1 MSLHRFRSRVVLLAF
16 SMFAF
21 SIGECRSLSGADRLA
36 LLIGN
41 SKYQSSPLKNPG
53 NDVALMKSAL
63 DRLGFESHVHRDLTL
78 SQMEGAVR
86 DFRSQIGKGDLC
98 LFYYAG
104 HGVQLDG
111 TNYLVPLRF
120 GPVEEHE
127 VKYKMMNLGLV
138 LDALDASEANC
149 KVVVLDCCR
158 DNPFGRSWSRSLSA
172 GLAGIGDIPEGTILA
187 YSTAPGKTAPDGDGR
202 TSAYTN
208 ALVKALSERPARGL
222 EVIDV
227 FRKASRNVYH
237 ITRQQP
243 WISFSAALPEY
254 FLWEDGQPDNG
265 VQFSTSSTRR
275 FSTSAER
282 SSGSSTDSVFSVL
295 DQPMISTDRVAA
307 TETEAWPA
315 GEKPLNNFSDY
326 LPDQTSTGEFDPT
339 DDPLSDFLYGIV
351 SEAERPEKRQ
361 PGTAVSVRIENLNQS
376 AQGYL
381 YLRVGGKTQKVLPG
395 DSGMVVAVAPF
406 TLEYVDK
413 VNGRNEYQDLRIGT
427 SGPTLIQFDR
437 NSGGDSYWS
446 TSLTTKDDDLLGV
459 VVSPSSAQTYY
470 PRFTEFRDAESV
482 SAGSSGISLS
492 TNEVRRESTGV
503 GAVQP
508 RYPASGW
515 SYVGN
520 IGGIKVYRDNTTG
533 LEWTETLGTD
543 VRYNEAVGLAA
554 QYGFRLP
561 SVGEFNSALNNS
573 MRGQRDLGYR
583 SWFFWTNNPNAV
595 MSIDN
600 PGVNPA
606 GGLLNDG
613 TNSVRGVR

>member
-1 MSLHRFRSRVVLLAF
+1 MSLRCIRKHSILLVLSTVF
-16 SMFAF
+16 FW
-21 SIGECRSLSGADRLA
+21 IGECRSLKGADRLA

-41 SKYQSSPLKNPG
+41 AKYENSPLQNPG

-78 SQMEGAVR
+78 AQMEGAVR
-86 DFRSQIGKGDLC
+86 DFRSRIDKGDLC

-111 TNYLVPLRF
+111 TNYLVPLKF

-138 LDALDASEANC
+138 LDALDTSDANC

-172 GLAGIGDIPEGTILA
+172 GLAGIGDVPEGTILA

-202 TSAYTN
+202 TSAYTS

-254 FLWEDGQPDNG
+254 FLWEDGQSDDG
-265 VQFSTSSTRR
+265 VPYITSSSRQFSTSTDET
-275 FSTSAER
+275 FR
-282 SSGSSTDSVFSVL
+282 SSTPVTVDLSTDSTFTALSEGG
-295 DQPMISTDRVAA
+295 S
-307 TETEAWPA
+307 
-315 GEKPLNNFSDY
+315 
-326 LPDQTSTGEFDPT
+326 STGEFDT
-339 DDPLSDFLYGIV
+339 SDDPFSNFLYGNI
-351 SEAERPEKRQ
+351 SDEDRPEERG
-361 PGTAVSVRIENLNQS
+361 PRVAVSVQIENLNQS
-376 AQGYL
+376 AQGFL
-381 YLRVGGKTQKVLPG
+381 YLRVNGKTQKVLPG
-395 DSGMVVAVAPF
+395 DIGTVIAVAPF
-406 TLEYVDK
+406 ALQYVDE
-413 VNGRNEYQDLRIGT
+413 VNGQNGYQDLTIT
-427 SGPTLIQFDR
+427 QSGPTLIKFRR
-437 NSGGDSYWS
+437 NTGGDSYWS
-446 TSLTTKDDDLLGV
+446 PAVRTNQNDVLGV
-459 VVSPSSAQTYY
+459 VVSDSSAQTDY
-470 PRFTEFRDAESV
+470 PKFTGFRDQNPDSNDPSRHA
-482 SAGSSGISLS
+482 A
-492 TNEVRRESTGV
+492 STGAN
-503 GAVQP
+503 GGSAAGFAMVQP
-508 RYPASGW
+508 AYPSSGW
-515 SYVGN
+515 SYVGDV
-520 IGGIKVYRDNTTG
+520 GGIRIYRDNTTG

-543 VRYNEAVGLAA
+543 VRYNEAAGLAA
-554 QYGFRLP
+554 RYGFRLP
-561 SVGEFNSALNNS
+561 SVAEFNSALNNN
-573 MRGQRDLGYR
+573 MRGQSNLGYR
-583 SWFFWTNNPNAV
+583 SWFFWTDNPNAV

>member
-1 MSLHRFRSRVVLLAF
+1 MSLRRVRYHVVLLVLSAL
-16 SMFAF
+16 A
-21 SIGECRSLSGADRLA
+21 IGIGRCESSNGADRLA

-41 SKYQSSPLKNPG
+41 SEYENSPLKNPG

-63 DRLGFESHVHRDLTL
+63 DRLGFKSRVHRDVTL

-86 DFRSQIGKGDLC
+86 DFRRRIGKGDLC

-111 TNYLVPLRF
+111 TNYLVPLKF
-120 GPVEEHE
+120 GPLEEHE
-127 VKYKMMNLGLV
+127 VKYKMMNLGMV
-138 LDALDASEANC
+138 LDALDTSKANC

-172 GLAGIGDIPEGTILA
+172 GLAGIGDVPEGTILA

-208 ALVKALSERPARGL
+208 ALVRALSERPTRGL

-254 FLWEDGQPDNG
+254 FLWEDGQRD
-265 VQFSTSSTRR
+265 VTVDISSSISESFSTESTVGTSTVGGFGLSKSSAQSTGRRDPGRLEEWPEGTKPLNYFRDYLPGGEGDETSST
-275 FSTSAER
+275 
-282 SSGSSTDSVFSVL
+282 
-295 DQPMISTDRVAA
+295 
-307 TETEAWPA
+307 
-315 GEKPLNNFSDY
+315 Y
-326 LPDQTSTGEFDPT
+326 
-339 DDPLSDFLYGIV
+339 DPLADFLYGDV
-351 SEAERPEKRQ
+351 SDLRRPEKRE
-361 PGTAVSVRIENLNQS
+361 PNTAVRVRIENLNQS
-376 AQGYL
+376 AQGFL
-381 YLRVGGKTQKVLPG
+381 YLRVDSETQKVLPG
-395 DSGMVVAVAPF
+395 DSGTVEAIVPF
-406 TLEYVDK
+406 TLQYVDE
-413 VNGRNEYQDLRIGT
+413 VDGQNGYQNIRVT
-427 SGPTLIQFDR
+427 RSGPTSIQFAR
-437 NSGGDSYWS
+437 NTDGDSYWS
-446 TSLTTKDDDLLGV
+446 PALQTNRNDRVDIALSA
-459 VVSPSSAQTYY
+459 SSARTYQ
-470 PRFTEFRDAESV
+470 PRFTGFRKSETLAMATPVQSTAAGAQPAV
-482 SAGSSGISLS
+482 AGSVFA
-492 TNEVRRESTGV
+492 T
-503 GAVQP
+503 QP
-508 RYPASGW
+508 TYPASGW
-515 SYVGN
+515 SYVGDV
-520 IGGIKVYRDNTTG
+520 GGIKVYRDNTTG
-533 LEWTETLGTD
+533 LEWTETLGRD
-543 VRYNEAVGLAA
+543 VRYNEAAGLAA

-561 SVGEFNSALNNS
+561 SVGEFNSALNSN
-573 MRGQRDLGYR
+573 MRGQRELGYR